1 MGFNLIECGAVS
13 KRLSTPQKLSW
24 AFRELPVAVRHDLN
38 SSKFYPCLWSILVYG
53 FMSNSETHPHIWMCS
68 HHHSDVPSHN
78 PACIQLIPFTLAS
91 LLPVH
96 RARGDSKAANRR
108 IWRWRRKFRFS
119 CTKDIRSIC
128 SHDCQGYLRWHEN
141 DIVRRHDN
149 GRRPRPKCT
158 SHLTESDVKW
168 VEMPSC
174 LDHGGAIACFQR
186 VQALP
191 VAVASNHRW
200 IQKMNCWKVQ
210 KGVEAHQNKQNDAKG
225 IIVQQCPILSNHPLP
240 EQHKVTGALR
250 RRDAIQPANGLPVQR
265 FQKGASTVQ
274 LMRFSL
280 QHAGLP

>member
-128 SHDCQGYLRWHEN
+128 SHDCQGYLR
-141 DIVRRHDN
+141 
-149 GRRPRPKCT
+149 
-158 SHLTESDVKW
+158 
-168 VEMPSC
+168 
-174 LDHGGAIACFQR
+174 
-186 VQALP
+186 
-191 VAVASNHRW
+191 
-200 IQKMNCWKVQ
+200 
-210 KGVEAHQNKQNDAKG
+210 
-225 IIVQQCPILSNHPLP
+225 
-240 EQHKVTGALR
+240 
-250 RRDAIQPANGLPVQR
+250 
-265 FQKGASTVQ
+265 
-274 LMRFSL
+274 
-280 QHAGLP
+280 